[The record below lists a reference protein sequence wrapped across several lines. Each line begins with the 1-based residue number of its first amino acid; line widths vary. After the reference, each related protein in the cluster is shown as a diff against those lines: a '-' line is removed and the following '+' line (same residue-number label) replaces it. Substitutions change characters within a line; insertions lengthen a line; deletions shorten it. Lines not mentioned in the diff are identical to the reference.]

1 MRQECSDYIIYVD
14 ESGDH
19 GLASIDPQYPIFVLA
34 FCIFKKQDYLQT
46 VQAIQAFKFDHF
58 GHDMVV
64 LHESEIRRDRGPF
77 SALKTKALKTA
88 FMQELGDIIEAANF
102 TVITAV
108 IDKSKLT
115 AAYRKADNPYHI
127 ALGFCMERAYRF
139 LRDQGQEEK
148 TTHIIC
154 ERRGLNEDNDL
165 ELAFRRIND
174 GNNFFNQALPFDIVM
189 AHKQCNSTGLQFADL
204 LARPIGLSVIKPEQP
219 NRAFEIIQGKLRCY
233 EGRYEGFGLKVFP
246 S

>member
-1 MRQECSDYIIYVD
+1 MLKDFSDYVIYVD

-19 GLASIDPQYPIFVLA
+19 GLVSIDPQYPIFVLA

-46 VQAIQAFKFDHF
+46 VQAIQEFKFAHF

-77 SALKTKALKTA
+77 SALKTKALKA
-88 FMQELGDIIEAANF
+88 EFMQGLSDIIEAASF

-108 IDKSKLT
+108 IDKNKLT
-115 AAYRKADNPYHI
+115 ASYRKADNPYHI

-139 LRDQGQEEK
+139 LVDEGQQDK

-154 ERRGLNEDNDL
+154 ERRGQHEDDDL

-174 GNNFFNQALPFDIVM
+174 GHNYFNQSLPFEIIM

-204 LARPIGLSVIKPEQP
+204 LARPIGLSVIKPEQA
-219 NRAFEIIQGKLRCY
+219 NRAFEIIQGKLRSHQ
-233 EGRYEGFGLKVFP
+233 GRYDGFGLKVFP
-246 S
+246 